1 VASFLN
7 NYFQDASKRLN
18 RTKLCDFQWP
28 LKFYFVMNQYLY
40 KVHSSQIGDREFQL
54 KEKNQF

>member
-1 VASFLN
+1 ML
-7 NYFQDASKRLN
+7 Y

-40 KVHSSQIGDREFQL
+40 IVHSSQIGDREFQ
-54 KEKNQF
+54 